1 MESPFRQGFS
11 AEDQALLQKEQTR
24 LFNILADQTIKET
37 DFTVLNA
44 MDRCLNGYAENPYL
58 EGFPKERAAELLAKL
73 REHENYE
80 RYLFYCQFTGQFRDW
95 KASESPEQTEA
106 FLENYIKK
114 YRAAQL
120 SKLMQEC
127 IQIAE
132 KEKEYSSPRDSI
144 WAEKGW
150 NPGTATSL
158 LQSIGELDPSYSSDL
173 LDNIVA
179 WQTEESHCA
188 SGLLSGIRYVSKD
201 KASEATHRLLDQETI
216 FAKRIVARS
225 YFWRSRTDGCIG
237 KGDLSILNQL
247 SKTPDPQLRLYIA
260 ESLPNFYAV
269 GANTVLEILVTLS
282 SDESPR
288 VMRQVLYALTGNA
301 LEFSP
306 QNHLQKY
313 KQVVLNCVRLER
325 IDSEAEQVLDLIFR
339 HEPIWVIKFF
349 EKRIAYKENESERYD
364 SFSDRPRDLLKFDAI
379 PHRPHYVFEDVDW
392 NDPNALAALKRV
404 RNWVR
409 TSSNLLRFEA
419 PNLLVSMLSGND
431 PRNDEIKINPAMR
444 KLFEEWI
451 DSEDLE
457 LIREVAYLMRG
468 FDTDPVFYSLAESV
482 LIKSIGDKQTQGG
495 IVAALYSGVY
505 SRNFGDPAPHLLK
518 RIKDL
523 KALRDRTQSPIVTEF
538 AEDLIKMTEQDIEKQ
553 ATGR

>member
-1 MESPFRQGFS
+1 
-11 AEDQALLQKEQTR
+11 
-24 LFNILADQTIKET
+24 
-37 DFTVLNA
+37 
-44 MDRCLNGYAENPYL
+44 
-58 EGFPKERAAELLAKL
+58 
-73 REHENYE
+73 
-80 RYLFYCQFTGQFRDW
+80 
-95 KASESPEQTEA
+95 
-106 FLENYIKK
+106 
-114 YRAAQL
+114 
-120 SKLMQEC
+120 MQEC

-132 KEKEYSSPRDSI
+132 EGKEYRSPRDSI

-173 LDNIVA
+173 LDYILA

-188 SGLLSGIRYVSKD
+188 SGLLSGIRYMNKD
-201 KASEATHRLLDQETI
+201 KGREATHCLLDQNTI

-225 YFWRSRTDGCIG
+225 YFSRSRTDGCIG
-237 KGDLSILNQL
+237 KGDLSILDQL
-247 SKTPDPQLRLYIA
+247 SQTSDPQLRLYIA
-260 ESLPNFYAV
+260 ESLPNFYSV
-269 GANTVLEILVTLS
+269 DANTVLEILVTLS
-282 SDESPR
+282 SDESPK

-301 LEFSP
+301 LEFSS
-306 QNHLQKY
+306 QNHLKKY
-313 KQVVLNCVRLER
+313 KQVMLNCVRLER
-325 IDSEAEQVLDLIFR
+325 IDSEAEHALGIIFR

-349 EKRIAYKENESERYD
+349 EKRITYKENETKRYD
-364 SFSDRPRDLLKFDAI
+364 SFSDRPRDLLKFDAV
-379 PHRPHYVFEDVDW
+379 PHRLHYLFEDVDW
-392 NDPNALAALKRV
+392 SNEEAMEALRRV
-404 RNWVR
+404 RDWVR

-431 PRNDEIKINPAMR
+431 PRNDEIKINPAMQ

-468 FDTDPVFYSLAESV
+468 FDADTVFYSLAESV
-482 LIKSIGDKQTQGG
+482 LIKSTGDKQTQGG

-538 AEDLIKMTEQDIEKQ
+538 AEDLIKMTERDIEKQ
-553 ATGR
+553 AQEDEEFLEEEG

>member
-1 MESPFRQGFS
+1 M
-11 AEDQALLQKEQTR
+11 
-24 LFNILADQTIKET
+24 
-37 DFTVLNA
+37 
-44 MDRCLNGYAENPYL
+44 
-58 EGFPKERAAELLAKL
+58 
-73 REHENYE
+73 
-80 RYLFYCQFTGQFRDW
+80 
-95 KASESPEQTEA
+95 
-106 FLENYIKK
+106 
-114 YRAAQL
+114 
-120 SKLMQEC
+120 
-127 IQIAE
+127 
-132 KEKEYSSPRDSI
+132 
-144 WAEKGW
+144 
-150 NPGTATSL
+150 
-158 LQSIGELDPSYSSDL
+158 
-173 LDNIVA
+173 
-179 WQTEESHCA
+179 
-188 SGLLSGIRYVSKD
+188 
-201 KASEATHRLLDQETI
+201 
-216 FAKRIVARS
+216 
-225 YFWRSRTDGCIG
+225 
-237 KGDLSILNQL
+237 
-247 SKTPDPQLRLYIA
+247 
-260 ESLPNFYAV
+260 
-269 GANTVLEILVTLS
+269 
-282 SDESPR
+282 
-288 VMRQVLYALTGNA
+288 
-301 LEFSP
+301 
-306 QNHLQKY
+306 
-313 KQVVLNCVRLER
+313 LNCVHLER

-505 SRNFGDPAPHLLK
+505 SRNFGDPAPHLMK
-518 RIKDL
+518 RVADL
-523 KALRDRTQSPIVTEF
+523 KAWRDRTQSLIVKEF

-553 ATGR
+553 AQEDEEFLEGEEW